1 MLRKIGLSVLAAAFV
16 GCAWTEYDLE
26 LTPEGDGLQRRL
38 SIKQHGKDATP
49 EELARLGSVYGVAPP
64 ASPRE
69 QELEGQFRDR
79 MPDDVGGHGTYTQW
93 ETSLGSASVYVE
105 RFRGNDDVAAE
116 WQRRQAAADRVAE
129 LLTDWLAGELQ
140 EDPRWPR
147 LKAFLHDE
155 FRRDL
160 LNVSLYGWTA
170 GLTSPD
176 DSRPDPLARAV
187 QYLVERDYFAYAD
200 LPALQRAASDLS
212 RQEPERMLVHVRKML
227 SARMGAGSPE
237 PDLKFLAT
245 AESLQASLR
254 GFLETTNEYRQ
265 REQAW
270 AEERQ
275 RDPAA
280 ARPNALEIL
289 SDPLAALLPGLLGQG
304 GDRLAIALNVPR
316 PALLTNGLWSAE
328 DARLRWSARPLI
340 DTRLPPVLAYAV
352 WEKPDSAAQR
362 ARFGKVVLEGQRL
375 AEYCLWF
382 HGLSEAERQE
392 WTAFLTTLQP
402 GNELESKLQAFRF
415 QSEPED
421 RTDEERI
428 AAPAVQGILA
438 GLKAEE

>member
-1 MLRKIGLSVLAAAFV
+1 MLRNVGLSVLAAALV
-16 GCAWTEYDLE
+16 GCTWTEYDLE
-26 LTPEGDGLQRRL
+26 LTPDGDGLQRRL
-38 SIKQHGKDATP
+38 GIQRHVEEATP

-64 ASPRE
+64 ASPKE
-69 QELEGQFRDR
+69 QELEGRFRDR
-79 MPDDVGGHGTYTQW
+79 MPDDVGGHGTYMQW

-105 RFRGNDDVAAE
+105 RFRGNDDIAAE

-129 LLTDWLAGELQ
+129 LLTAWLAGEMQ

-147 LKAFLHDE
+147 LQAFLHDE

-170 GLTSPD
+170 GLTPPD
-176 DSRPDPLARAV
+176 DSHPDPLARAV
-187 QYLVERDYFAYAD
+187 QYLVERDYFTYAD
-200 LPALQRAASDLS
+200 LPSLQRAASDLS
-212 RQEPERMLVHVRKML
+212 RQEPERMLACCRKMF
-227 SARMGAGSPE
+227 SARMGAGSPQPE
-237 PDLKFLAT
+237 LKFLAT

-254 GFLETTNEYRQ
+254 GFLETTDEFRQ

-270 AEERQ
+270 QEERQ

-316 PALLTNGLWSAE
+316 SALLTNGLWSAE
-328 DARLRWSARPLI
+328 DARLRWTARPLN
-340 DTRLPPVLAYAV
+340 DSRLPPVLAYAV
-352 WEKPDSAAQR
+352 WEKPDSAAQQ

-382 HGLSEAERQE
+382 HGLSEAERRE
-392 WTAFLTTLQP
+392 WTEFLATLQP
-402 GNELESKLQAFRF
+402 GNELEPKLQAFRF
-415 QSEPED
+415 RSEPAD
-421 RTDEERI
+421 RKEQERI
-428 AAPAVQGILA
+428 TAPAVQGILA
-438 GLKAEE
+438 GLKGDE